1 MKNIIIKI
9 VWIILISTVVL
20 GYALYTNLSIG
31 IQLFDLSYLT
41 IIMVTAI
48 VYLLMTGQM
57 RYFGQGFSGNYSDE
71 EYGKVHSVYKQLFCL
86 VLLVGGALFTI
97 SLIKSMDLVL
107 EEAESLVYSK
117 AAISFQPIFQSVYI
131 ILLLLPASAKMNK

>member
-31 IQLFDLSYLT
+31 LQLFDLSYLT
-41 IIMVTAI
+41 IIMVT
-48 VYLLMTGQM
+48 
-57 RYFGQGFSGNYSDE
+57 
-71 EYGKVHSVYKQLFCL
+71 VHSVYKQLFCL

>member
-57 RYFGQGFSGNYSDE
+57 RYFG
-71 EYGKVHSVYKQLFCL
+71 
-86 VLLVGGALFTI
+86 
-97 SLIKSMDLVL
+97 
-107 EEAESLVYSK
+107 
-117 AAISFQPIFQSVYI
+117 
-131 ILLLLPASAKMNK
+131 